1 MRLTHLKLAGFKS
14 FVDPTTLH
22 LSGQRVA
29 IVGPNG
35 CGKSNVME
43 AIRWVLGESSAR
55 ELRGDSMQDVI
66 FNGSLHRKPVSRASV
81 ELHFDNSLGGAPGAW
96 SQYAEIAVKR
106 VLERDGTSSYIIN
119 NQQVRKRDITDLFLG
134 TGVGSRAYAIIGQN
148 TISRIVEAKPE
159 ELRVFLE
166 EAAGVSR
173 YKERRRET
181 ESRLRDTRENL
192 LRIDDIQQ
200 EITKQIILLQAQSEV
215 AQRYHQ
221 LKHELDT
228 AHQLLWLLKKQQAAG
243 EWEKTR
249 RRVEGLVNELEA
261 EIAGLR
267 KHEAALEHLRQRHA
281 DAAHAMQ
288 QVQAEFYE
296 ASAALSNVEQQ
307 LKHAQENLHR
317 AQTRQA
323 TLSTQQSQ
331 LETQITERERDLAQQ
346 RALQQQATEEV
357 VNAQE
362 QLQQSRTALPT
373 HEAQQRQAQQTLGNV
388 QSALAKAEQ
397 ALQVE
402 ITTLKHQRDQLTQ
415 LQGRQQRLQA
425 SISSIVV
432 PDEAQIGLVA
442 SAQQQAQQQQAVL
455 QQEVTQLQTDE
466 TRQQSHLQQEQQAL
480 HEASRRIAQIE
491 AQLETLHK
499 IQHSAGGSAKLGDWL
514 AGHGIRNNPR
524 FWKTVRV
531 NPVWELALE
540 SVLGERLNAIL
551 LDTLN
556 LATQLHAPP
565 APLVLFAGAGSG
577 ETVSNQQ
584 PWPLLA
590 EQVTVLEPHL
600 AGVVV
605 DWLHGVYT
613 AGSLETALAARD
625 QLNHGEMLICPEGH
639 LVSRSSVKIH
649 ATGADAAL
657 HGVLERQREV
667 ETLENNLPT
676 LKAALLQQ
684 QTALDTAQSALVALK
699 TTLADKRQQQ
709 QRQTQQLQSLTLEAE
724 KLRQQQQHAR
734 ERLGQAH
741 QEVEEVSRLLLQ
753 TQQQLQ
759 HSETSRAGQEEE
771 ITRLKQQRD
780 EARQVLTSADQ
791 ALGQA
796 REHLRKAEHAE
807 QESNYKNNTIINKI
821 KELDSSI
828 KVFSEQKNGL
838 LRQLEEVQ
846 QTAQVN
852 ALSSLQASLEQAITL
867 RQQREQALATSRNQ
881 LAGLEAELSQT
892 EQQRMQ
898 SEQRQHPLRDKL
910 EQARLNEQE
919 SRIYFEQCVQALTG
933 ADEASLVHTLQQLPG
948 TPKPVDMEH
957 KTALLQEQINA
968 LGAVNLAAIEQLA
981 TETERASYLEAQ
993 ARDLN
998 EAIATLEDAI
1008 QRIDKETRS
1017 RLQHTFDEVNRHF
1030 AELFGTLFGGGQARL
1045 ELLGDEILDTGV
1057 QVFAQPPGKKNSTI
1071 HLLSG
1076 GEKALTALALV
1087 FAMFR
1092 LNPAP
1097 FCLMDEVDAPLDD
1110 SNTERFCTM
1119 VRKMSDH
1126 TQFVFI
1132 SHNKIAMEM
1141 AQQLIGVTMQE
1152 SGVSRVVEVDV
1163 AEAMRMA
1170 EEV

>member
-81 ELHFDNSLGGAPGAW
+81 ELHFDNSFGGAPGAW

-106 VLERDGTSSYIIN
+106 VLERDGSSSYIIN

-181 ESRLRDTRENL
+181 ELRLRDTRENL
-192 LRIDDIQQ
+192 LRVDDIQQ
-200 EITKQIILLQAQSEV
+200 EISKQISLLQAQAEV
-215 AQRYHQ
+215 AKRYHQ
-221 LKHELDT
+221 LKQELDT

-243 EWEKTR
+243 DWEKAQ
-249 RRVEGLVNELEA
+249 RRVQGLVNELEA

-267 KHEAALEHLRQRHA
+267 KHEAALEQLRS
-281 DAAHAMQ
+281 AHATAGSVMQ
-288 QVQAEFYE
+288 QAQAEFYE

-307 LKHAQENLHR
+307 LKHAQENLQR
-317 AQTRQA
+317 AQMRQA
-323 TLSTQQSQ
+323 TLSTQQNQ
-331 LETQITERERDLAQQ
+331 LDAQISERERDLAQQ
-346 RALQQQATEEV
+346 QALQLQAKEDVIKAQQ
-357 VNAQE
+357 
-362 QLQQSRTALPT
+362 QLQTSRAALPA
-373 HEAQQRQAQQTLGNV
+373 HEAQQRQAQQTLGNA

-397 ALQVE
+397 ALQVSM
-402 ITTLKHQRDQLTQ
+402 TNLKHQRDQINQ
-415 LQGRQQRLQA
+415 LQQRQQRLQA
-425 SISSIVV
+425 SISSIIV
-432 PDEAQIGLVA
+432 PDEAQVSQA
-442 SAQQQAQQQQAVL
+442 VDAQQQAQAQQSAL
-455 QQEVTQLQTDE
+455 QQEVTDLHTEE
-466 TRQQSHLQQEQQAL
+466 TQQQARLQQEQQQL
-480 HEASRRIAQIE
+480 HEASRRIAQLE

-499 IQHSAGGSAKLGDWL
+499 IQQSAGGSAKLGEWL
-514 AGHGIRNNPR
+514 GGHGIQDNPR

-531 NPVWELALE
+531 SPAWELALE

-551 LDTLN
+551 LDTLS
-556 LATQLHAPP
+556 LATRLEAPP
-565 APLVLFAGAGSG
+565 TSLVLFSSSPANG
-577 ETVSNQQ
+577 TVPSRR
-584 PWPLLA
+584 PWPQLSA
-590 EQVTVLEPHL
+590 QVTVLEPYL
-600 AGVVV
+600 ADVLH
-605 DWLHGVYT
+605 DWLHGSYT
-613 AGSLETALAARD
+613 ADSLEAALALRG
-625 QLNHGEMLICPEGH
+625 QLEHGEVLVCPEGH

-649 ATGADAAL
+649 AAGNEGAL

-667 ETLENNLPT
+667 EALEARLPGMKAELVQQQT
-676 LKAALLQQ
+676 VLEQAQAALNRLKAAL
-684 QTALDTAQSALVALK
+684 AE
-699 TTLADKRQQQ
+699 KRQQQ
-709 QRQTQQLQSLTLEAE
+709 QRQTQQLQNLTLEAE
-724 KLRQQQQHAR
+724 KLRQQQRHAQ
-734 ERLGQAH
+734 ERLGQVQ
-741 QEVEEVSRLLLQ
+741 QELEEVSRLQQ
-753 TQQQLQ
+753 TAQQQLQ
-759 HSETSRAGQEEE
+759 HTESSRAGQEAE
-771 ITRLKQQRD
+771 IASLKQQRD
-780 EARQVLTSADQ
+780 TARLALTAADQ
-791 ALGQA
+791 ALSQA
-796 REHLRKAEHAE
+796 REALRKAEHAAQELGYKE
-807 QESNYKNNTIINKI
+807 QTINNRIKDLKN
-821 KELDSSI
+821 SV
-828 KVFSEQKNGL
+828 KVFSEQRTGL
-838 LRQLEEVQ
+838 LRQLEEVR
-846 QTAQVN
+846 QTTQVN
-852 ALSSLQASLEQAITL
+852 ELSGLQTLLEQAITL
-867 RQQREQALATSRNQ
+867 RQQREQALAAERNQ
-881 LAGLEAELSQT
+881 LAGLEAELAQT
-892 EQQRMQ
+892 EQLRMQ

-910 EQARLNEQE
+910 EQARLSEQE
-919 SRIYFEQCVQALTG
+919 SRLYLEQCVQALAG
-933 ADEASLVHTLQQLPG
+933 ADEGTLATTLQQWPG
-948 TPKPVDMEH
+948 TKPADMER
-957 KTALLQEQINA
+957 KAVVIQEQINA

-981 TETERASYLEAQ
+981 AETERASYLEAQ

-1008 QRIDKETRS
+1008 QRIDKETRG

-1030 AELFGTLFGGGQARL
+1030 AELFSTLFGGGQARL
-1045 ELLGDEILDTGV
+1045 VLLGEEILDTGV

-1110 SNTERFCTM
+1110 SNTERFCAM
-1119 VRKMSDH
+1119 VRKMSEH

-1163 AEAMRMA
+1163 EEAMRMA
-1170 EEV
+1170 EEA